1 MNNRLKTILYIMSGI
16 LITWIILSLAIKIF
30 IWLLPFILVLYA
42 VFIIRGYINNK
53 KRNKA
58 SNEIKYNSRE
68 DNIDFVETYSNL
80 VDDST
85 VEVIE
90 VEYTDIDK

>member
-16 LITWIILSLAIKIF
+16 VITWIILSLAIKIF

>member
-16 LITWIILSLAIKIF
+16 VITWIILSLAIKIF
-30 IWLLPFILVLYA
+30 IWLLPFIFVLYA
-42 VFIIRGYINNK
+42 VFKIRGYINNK